1 MSLTGKEYDKAALK
15 ATPTAQ
21 QNSAV
26 RCATVDDASL
36 LAELGARTFYDTFV
50 NDTGPEDMAAY
61 LAASFGPEIQAG
73 ELADPQSAFFI
84 AETDGA
90 ASGYAQLRA
99 GETEVC
105 VSGTKPVELVR
116 LYVSQQWLGRG
127 VGHALMRACV
137 EAARRAGHKTMW
149 LGVWEHNVRAQRF
162 YRKWDFKV
170 VGDHIFKVGSDP
182 QTDLIMERAL

>member
-1 MSLTGKEYDKAALK
+1 M
-15 ATPTAQ
+15 AQ
-21 QNSAV
+21 KNSSV
-26 RCATVDDASL
+26 RCATIDDAGL

-61 LAASFGPEIQAG
+61 LAASFSPEIQAA
-73 ELADPQSAFFI
+73 ELADPQSSFFI

-99 GETEVC
+99 GAAEAC

-116 LYVSQQWLGRG
+116 LYVARQWLGRG
-127 VGHALMRACV
+127 VGHELMRACV
-137 EAARRAGHKTMW
+137 EEARLAGHCTMW
-149 LGVWEHNVRAQRF
+149 LGVWERNVRAQSF
-162 YRKWDFKV
+162 YRKWSFKV
-170 VGDHIFKVGSDP
+170 VGDHIFRVGSDP